1 MAYLSHLSVLQAGV
15 TNYKNG
21 VTGVVMNEKEITY
34 NLILDIWNLLKKY
47 NFKKLSDSEW
57 GDFATE
63 GLALEQKYK
72 KQSKEIYILFREL
85 HAAIRH
91 YYESKK

>member
-1 MAYLSHLSVLQAGV
+1 
-15 TNYKNG
+15 
-21 VTGVVMNEKEITY
+21 MNEKEITY

-72 KQSKEIYILFREL
+72 AHSKEVYTFYREL
-85 HAAIRH
+85 FAAVRH

>member
-15 TNYKNG
+15 TTTKNG

-57 GDFATE
+57 GEFAE
-63 GLALEQKYK
+63 KGILLEEKYK
-72 KQSKEIYILFREL
+72 AHSKEVYTFYREL
-85 HAAIRH
+85 FVAVRH